1 MNGAGAATPYTPEA
15 LTSPNGFVGM
25 DGIFRLLPDG
35 RTERGLAVLEI
46 RPDGIVAIDPAP
58 QSFEAVIN

>member
-1 MNGAGAATPYTPEA
+1 
-15 LTSPNGFVGM
+15 M

-46 RPDGIVAIDPAP
+46 RRDGIAVVDPAP
-58 QSFEAVIN
+58 QSFAPVVN